1 MLGLELVQP
10 ADSRTDEHATLLGG
24 ELGEFDARI
33 LHRGLGSHQC
43 ELREAVEVPRLLD
56 PEAGHRVP
64 VTNLPT
70 EVNLELGR
78 VEKGQRPDTAAAGA
92 QRLPERMQAFPQRRD
107 HPHAGDDDAPR
118 MSHVAPNLSIHG
130 IIVTYKSAVA
140 AGLLGVRVLLDV
152 IDRLADGLDLLGL
165 LVGDGDV
172 ELFFEFH
179 HKFHGVERIGTE
191 VVDEGG
197 LPGDLVLGD
206 SHLFTDDFD
215 DTLFHGHGRTSS
227 SSLFSRSRHHDHEP
241 LEPLRFKQDA
251 GVVTVPKNWIKTVLE
266 SNRDGT
272 RLATG
277 CRQSPT
283 AAFGKSAARESKLLA
298 GLNLRH

>member
-33 LHRGLGSHQC
+33 L
-43 ELREAVEVPRLLD
+43 D

-64 VTNLPT
+64 VANLPT

-130 IIVTYKSAVA
+130 ITLTHKSAVA
-140 AGLLGVRVLLDV
+140 AY
-152 IDRLADGLDLLGL
+152 LACACC
-165 LVGDGDV
+165 
-172 ELFFEFH
+172 
-179 HKFHGVERIGTE
+179 
-191 VVDEGG
+191 
-197 LPGDLVLGD
+197 
-206 SHLFTDDFD
+206 SM
-215 DTLFHGHGRTSS
+215 
-227 SSLFSRSRHHDHEP
+227 
-241 LEPLRFKQDA
+241 
-251 GVVTVPKNWIKTVLE
+251 
-266 SNRDGT
+266 
-272 RLATG
+272 
-277 CRQSPT
+277 
-283 AAFGKSAARESKLLA
+283 
-298 GLNLRH
+298 